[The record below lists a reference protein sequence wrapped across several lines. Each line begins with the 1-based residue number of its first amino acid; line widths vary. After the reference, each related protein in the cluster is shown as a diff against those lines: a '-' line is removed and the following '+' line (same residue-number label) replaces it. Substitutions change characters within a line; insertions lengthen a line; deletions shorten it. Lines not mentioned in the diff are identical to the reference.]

1 MTERDPDFKFAA
13 PPVNNVPVWDLGIRF
28 FHWALVL
35 LVVGAVVFI
44 KIDKMQYHSWCGYG
58 ILTLLVFRILWGFV
72 GGTHARFASFIAGPG
87 KVLAYMKGMFSRD
100 GHESGLGHNPVGALS
115 VLAMLLVFL
124 FQAVS
129 GLFTNDEDFAFD
141 GPLYKWVGKD
151 LSDKITSLHRLNEW
165 VIYALVGVHVAAIA
179 FYALFHKENLVRPML
194 TGYRKVEGALSEAMR
209 GSRHGSAVLALILLT
224 IVAGGVYYLVAMYK
238 PGGA

>member
-13 PPVNNVPVWDLGIRF
+13 PPVNHVPVWDLGVRL

-58 ILTLLVFRILWGFV
+58 ILTLLIFRILWGFV

-124 FQAVS
+124 FQACS

-165 VIYALVGVHVAAIA
+165 VIYALVGVHIAAIA

-194 TGYRKVEGALSEAMR
+194 TGYRKVEGALSDLQRRDSAGDAVFLKEA
-209 GSRHGSAVLALILLT
+209 LA
-224 IVAGGVYYLVAMYK
+224 
-238 PGGA
+238 